1 MLTSIGIVLHLQSS
15 GSGLIPLPIKG
26 WYKYTA
32 VTEVTC
38 PVEVSVPV
46 TCSLPVSACRGVH
59 SFRDVSW
66 LRECPRRVL
75 YPFSPGIGTTH
86 LSRCHRAVLLR
97 FSWGLPTGGRVSY
110 QFMDGGTLWLHL
122 IGPPISGWWAAACP
136 TSLWTVAS
144 YGSTRQAHQF
154 LDGGTLYLAG

>member
-1 MLTSIGIVLHLQSS
+1 MRTILAMLTSIGIVLHLQSS

-46 TCSLPVSACRGVH
+46 MCSLPVSACRGVH

-75 YPFSPGIGTTH
+75 YPFLLVSAPRASPGVTVPCCCDSPGAY
-86 LSRCHRAVLLR
+86 RR
-97 FSWGLPTGGRVSY
+97 
-110 QFMDGGTLWLHL
+110 
-122 IGPPISGWWAAACP
+122 AAACP
-136 TSLWTVAS
+136 TSLWTVAP
-144 YGSTRQAHQF
+144 YGSTRQSHQF
-154 LDGGTLYLAG
+154 LDGGTLYLAGCPSRLGSLGGH